1 MGHYI
6 CRRQLCQLADVAA
19 VAVADVAAD
28 AASDAVAA
36 AAAAADVA
44 AAALS
49 ASVDAR
55 VYQTQRNISCILS
68 QRVCGCT

>member
-1 MGHYI
+1 
-6 CRRQLCQLADVAA
+6 VE
-19 VAVADVAAD
+19 
-28 AASDAVAA
+28 
-36 AAAAADVA
+36 DVA